1 MERWIKLLGK
11 LKTSGLRIAG
21 RQIVLGRNK
30 MAGPAPPSVEQRP
43 HRVSLAYSQPS
54 QSTGDVQCP
63 LQESEAFSG
72 PISPKLCLARKLTR
86 LVTVE
91 LSPGERQTS
100 ICKTMDV
107 LAGGAET

>member
-11 LKTSGLRIAG
+11 LKASGLRIAG

-43 HRVSLAYSQPS
+43 QRVSLACSQPS
-54 QSTGDVQCP
+54 QSTSDLQCP
-63 LQESEAFSG
+63 LQESEVFSG
-72 PISPKLCLARKLTR
+72 PISPKLCLARKLTW
-86 LVTVE
+86 LVTVG

-100 ICKTMDV
+100 ICKTVDILV
-107 LAGGAET
+107 GGAKT